1 MTPLE
6 ATTVDGRNI
15 QTLSTTWTP
24 STPKLNVRDLVG
36 VFGRMD
42 ETNQTLETH
51 NSIKSCSTLTFGGQ
65 GLTKVIDTG
74 V

>member
-1 MTPLE
+1 MDE
-6 ATTVDGRNI
+6 IFKHI
-15 QTLSTTWTP
+15 QTLPTTWTP

-36 VFGRMD
+36 VFRRMD
-42 ETNQTLETH
+42 ETNKTLETQ